1 MRETPAA
8 SVAQYTPD
16 TPHRRDLDITYFP
29 VPLLVLFFVLCFLVV
44 VLFRKTVERGGWQE
58 GTGRLVRSVR
68 DASGDREK
76 SGWGREAL
84 RSSTSQEENSP
95 YQIGGGG
102 AHRNL

>member
-8 SVAQYTPD
+8 SVAQYTPH
-16 TPHRRDLDITYFP
+16 TPHRRDLDIIYFP

-76 SGWGREAL
+76 SGWG
-84 RSSTSQEENSP
+84 
-95 YQIGGGG
+95 GGGEKLSG
-102 AHRNL
+102 AGPLRRRIAPIR